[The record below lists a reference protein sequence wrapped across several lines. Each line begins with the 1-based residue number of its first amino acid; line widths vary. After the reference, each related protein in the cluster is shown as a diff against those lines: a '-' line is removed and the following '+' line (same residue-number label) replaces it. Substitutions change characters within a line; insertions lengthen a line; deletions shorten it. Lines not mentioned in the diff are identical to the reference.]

1 MCGIVAFVGESPCVP
16 TLIQGLKRL
25 EYRGYDSAGLAYF
38 QSGKIEVHRA
48 VGRVQE
54 LEKSL
59 DADKIKST
67 IGIAHTRWATHGR
80 PTKINAH
87 PHRDISQKLALVH
100 NGVIENHLAIREF
113 LITQGV
119 ICQSETDTE
128 CLVQLI
134 GFFYRETGDLLE
146 SVRIAMGQIQGSLGI
161 SLLCSDLPKTIIAAR
176 RGSPLLIGKGEH
188 NYIIASDASPFVDST
203 KLVTYLDDDEIVCVR
218 PDGLDT
224 TTADAR
230 VVEKTFS
237 EIHISLEDVELSD
250 FKHHMHKEIHEQP
263 TAIQNTLRG
272 RLDADKGK
280 IKLGGL
286 EGFERQLALAKRVV
300 LFGCGTAWHAGL
312 VGEFLFESIAGIPA
326 EVEYASELRY
336 RNPIIEPDTIA
347 IGISQSGE
355 TADTLAAIEE
365 VEAKGALTFG
375 VVNTVGS
382 SIARS
387 TNAGVFL
394 HVGPEIGVASTKAFT
409 AQVSVLAM
417 MAISLGRRKRLSE
430 GDASQL
436 IEHLSVLPSKI
447 ETVLRTE
454 SHCEKIAQTYAS
466 WDHWLYLGRGINYP
480 VALEGALKLKEV
492 SYIHAEGLPAAEMKH
507 GPIAL
512 IEEGTP
518 VVVLATHDHTYE
530 KVLANIE
537 EVRSRGGKII
547 AIADDND
554 ENISRLAD
562 HVIFVPPTL
571 SVLSPILTTIP
582 LQLIAYHAALAKGRD
597 VDRPRNLAKSVTVE

>member
-59 DADKIKST
+59 DADKIQST

-161 SLLCSDLPKTIIAAR
+161 SLLCSDLPKTVIAAR

>member
-59 DADKIKST
+59 DADKIQST

-430 GDASQL
+430 GDACQL